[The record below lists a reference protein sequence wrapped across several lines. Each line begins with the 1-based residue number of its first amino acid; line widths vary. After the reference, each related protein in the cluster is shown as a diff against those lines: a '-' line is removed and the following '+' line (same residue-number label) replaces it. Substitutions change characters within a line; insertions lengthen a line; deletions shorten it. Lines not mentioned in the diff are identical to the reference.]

1 MNIFVDFLVGKI
13 PAGLVNKVNE
23 KQPMY
28 AGVVRDKLE
37 ERYMYQD
44 PPSEGDV
51 KILAAR
57 KYPSVIE
64 NSSPSG
70 ADAETSG
77 DDKSKIDSQAVS
89 RQYLLAHFRSYY
101 LSLLIE

>member
-1 MNIFVDFLVGKI
+1 MYIVFVDFLVGKI

-28 AGVVRDKLE
+28 AGVVRDKVE

-64 NSSPSG
+64 KSLPSIG
-70 ADAETSG
+70 ADDAAFGNDANEMDAETVCRY
-77 DDKSKIDSQAVS
+77 DV
-89 RQYLLAHFRSYY
+89 Y
-101 LSLLIE
+101 